1 MSINLN
7 FSQKA
12 EYKLHNDMT
21 YEVIR
26 MYGLPCK
33 LVMTKKC
40 GRDEVFGDF
49 TNLQIDNT
57 KTFQIYGIPENAESF
72 DTNNYMFG
80 DYGISTY
87 DTCNIFVSTYDFDEK
102 HSNLKLNEIIG
113 NLIVLPSGKV
123 MEITNVDFMATNVN
137 NLFAYA
143 DRKSV
148 YKLSLHPYAFKLQDN
163 INHDILQPTAQG
175 DSEFKDINEV
185 KSDKVLDK
193 AHDDYE
199 EVLQGK
205 EINGIG
211 VYNKLMEDIND
222 TLGSI
227 SEDDEITEREGY
239 NALDNYFERLV
250 KVKDNV
256 DHEVLELTG
265 TNSKAVK
272 EVDNPDAPEAP
283 KSDTKEKLNPKTP
296 TELVQPSPISSLTD
310 NSSNAK
316 NITKKSTQ
324 NSDLDNVNAIKVQE
338 NETRPIYPRRRV
350 SKFNGF

>member
-1 MSINLN
+1 MS
-7 FSQKA
+7 KA
-12 EYKLHNDMT
+12 
-21 YEVIR
+21 
-26 MYGLPCK
+26 
-33 LVMTKKC
+33 
-40 GRDEVFGDF
+40 
-49 TNLQIDNT
+49 
-57 KTFQIYGIPENAESF
+57 
-72 DTNNYMFG
+72 
-80 DYGISTY
+80 
-87 DTCNIFVSTYDFDEK
+87 
-102 HSNLKLNEIIG
+102 
-113 NLIVLPSGKV
+113 
-123 MEITNVDFMATNVN
+123 
-137 NLFAYA
+137 
-143 DRKSV
+143 
-148 YKLSLHPYAFKLQDN
+148 LSLHPYAFKLQDN

-222 TLGSI
+222 TLGSL

-272 EVDNPDAPEAP
+272 EVDNPDTPEAP